1 MDDYRIVV
9 DRRRSLL
16 RKPSR
21 LQIVVESLVFT
32 AMIVLLF
39 VVLTMVSF

>member
-21 LQIVVESLVFT
+21 LRMAVEGT
-32 AMIVLLF
+32 AFASIIVLLF

>member
-9 DRRRSLL
+9 DRRRSFL

-21 LQIVVESLVFT
+21 LQIIVESLVFT
-32 AMIVLLF
+32 GLLALLF
-39 VVLTMVSF
+39 VVLTMVSY

>member
-21 LQIVVESLVFT
+21 KQMILESVVFASL
-32 AMIVLLF
+32 IVLLF
-39 VVLTMVSF
+39 VVLTMASF

>member
-1 MDDYRIVV
+1 MDDHRIVV

-21 LQIVVESLVFT
+21 LQMIVEGTVF
-32 AMIVLLF
+32 ASMIVLLF